1 MLFIFR
7 GRKTSITLTKTDVG
21 GRHGARTAS
30 ASPSLCLASTHSFS
44 VAKMATALAP
54 AAQLSDAEKKQKA
67 LVEYRRRLLEKKEL
81 QAKVK
86 QSMYPSALTF
96 LVTMPLV
103 RDGKKDLI
111 KLYDRTEEDLKALQ
125 SVGQII
131 GEVLRQL
138 DEERCA
144 LHPCLRESEPFQL
157 L

>member
-1 MLFIFR
+1 
-7 GRKTSITLTKTDVG
+7 
-21 GRHGARTAS
+21 
-30 ASPSLCLASTHSFS
+30 
-44 VAKMATALAP
+44 MATALAP

-86 QSMYPSALTF
+86 QSMYPSALMF

-144 LHPCLRESEPFQL
+144 PSMFARI
-157 L
+157 